1 MGLPGVPPVKSTDL
15 QDSRVGEP
23 KAKAGH
29 GPSRWRSPGRGPRRR
44 SRRDGLRAASAG
56 PFGSRRDRPTR
67 RAAPDRRKSARD
79 QGPPPPACR
88 ASPVAM
94 RRQRTCAEAQMVAAP
109 ASPLDGALPCRR
121 AHVPIREH
129 SAQTGEMAFEC
140 RPRAAFT
147 IGGAVG
153 PFGGAA
159 GSSSRKNTGP
169 PLNISATRHATITR
183 PKSSR
188 VRCAFSNRR
197 IPKLTR
203 TQREDR
209 HRTRLRQQLGECG
222 ARGQRLVTV
231 RSRSDSRIDTG
242 LSGQAKVSPT

>member
-1 MGLPGVPPVKSTDL
+1 MRSSVQASPSCRWACPGVPPGKSTDL

-67 RAAPDRRKSARD
+67 RAAPDRRKTARD

-109 ASPLDGALPCRR
+109 ASPSMALCRVGGLTSPFGSIQRKQAKWLLNVDPGRPSRSAAPWVHSAALPAAR
-121 AHVPIREH
+121 AEKTPAHRSTSVPR
-129 SAQTGEMAFEC
+129 G
-140 RPRAAFT
+140 
-147 IGGAVG
+147 
-153 PFGGAA
+153 
-159 GSSSRKNTGP
+159 
-169 PLNISATRHATITR
+169 TR
-183 PKSSR
+183 PSR
-188 VRCAFSNRR
+188 GRNR
-197 IPKLTR
+197 
-203 TQREDR
+203 
-209 HRTRLRQQLGECG
+209 HG
-222 ARGQRLVTV
+222 
-231 RSRSDSRIDTG
+231 
-242 LSGQAKVSPT
+242 